1 MCAAAPTDRKRAKAP
16 RTPMPEQP
24 AKVRVGNF
32 GEVALGYTPDM
43 ALAEAAR
50 CLRCKKPAC
59 VAGCPVGIDI
69 PGFIAALAD
78 GDPRRAYAVIRQT
91 NSLPAVCGRV
101 CPQETQCEQA
111 CILGKKHEPVAI
123 GRLERYVADAFLADD
138 ACEELTGAPAC
149 PAGLEDVRVACIGA
163 GPASLTVAGSLA
175 ARGIG
180 VDVYEALHEP
190 GGVLVYGIPEFR
202 LPKAVVGRE
211 VAAMRDLGVR
221 FFTNWVGGRTVT
233 VPELLEKGY
242 RAVFIGVGAGLPTFL
257 NIPGENLIGVFSAN
271 EYLTR
276 VNLGRAYAF
285 PDWDTPVYPGKRVV
299 VFGAGNVALDAARTA
314 ARLGAE
320 RVAIVYRR
328 TENEMPARRE
338 EIHHAKEEGIELFC
352 LHAPLSFTGDAQGRL
367 VSVLLQKMRLGEPDD
382 SGRCRPLACEGEFCE
397 LATDM
402 AVVAVGTR
410 ANPLLPR
417 TTPGLATNRW
427 GYIGVDEATG
437 ETNIPNVFAGGD
449 IVTGAATVISAMG
462 AGRRAAATIAGRLLA

>member
-1 MCAAAPTDRKRAKAP
+1 
-16 RTPMPEQP
+16 MPEQP
-24 AKVRVGNF
+24 PKERVGNF
-32 GEVALGYTPDM
+32 REVALGYTPDM
-43 ALAEAAR
+43 ALAEAGR

-59 VAGCPVGIDI
+59 VAGCPVSIDI

-78 GDPRRAYAVIRQT
+78 GDPRRAYAVIRSA

-101 CPQETQCEQA
+101 CPQETQCEQV
-111 CILGKKHEPVAI
+111 CILGKKGGPVAI
-123 GRLERYVADAFLADD
+123 GRLERYVADTFLADG
-138 ACEELTGAPAC
+138 ACEELSGVPVC
-149 PAGLEDVRVACIGA
+149 PDGPKDVRVACIGA
-163 GPASLTVAGSLA
+163 GPASLTVAGTLA

-211 VAAMRDLGVR
+211 IAAMREMGVR

-233 VPELLEKGY
+233 VPELLTQGY

-320 RVAIVYRR
+320 QVSIVYRR

-338 EIHHAKEEGIELFC
+338 EIHHAKEEGIAFFC
-352 LHAPLSFTGDAQGRL
+352 LHAPLAFTGDANGRL
-367 VSVLLQKMRLGEPDD
+367 VSVQLQKMRLGEPDA
-382 SGRCRPLACEGEFCE
+382 SGRCRPLACEGEYCE
-397 LATDM
+397 LGTDM

-410 ANPLLPR
+410 ANPLLPS

-427 GYIGVDEATG
+427 GYIGVDEKTG

-462 AGRRAAATIAGRLLA
+462 AGRRAAATIAERLLA